1 MNKRLHSLP
10 LLLLDIKEVYQQLE
24 KNTTSGLLPLE
35 RLFSFS
41 EPSVSPLPL
50 LEFLRVA
57 LFVSMSESG
66 RLSILNGGLLLRLR
80 RRLVILNSN

>member
-10 LLLLDIKEVYQQLE
+10 LLLLDTKEVYQPL
-24 KNTTSGLLPLE
+24 KNTTSGLLPLGQ
-35 RLFSFS
+35 LFSFS

-66 RLSILNGGLLLRLR
+66 PLSILSGGLLLRLLH
-80 RRLVILNSN
+80 RLVILNSN